1 MNIYYLLF
9 RRPDSTTYFIEFAA
23 DSLSQAISFIENRD
37 GSIFIQEIEF
47 N

>member
-9 RRPDSTTYFIEFAA
+9 RRPDSTTYPVEFAA
-23 DSLSQAISFIENRD
+23 NSLSDAISFIENRD
-37 GSIFIQEIEF
+37 GSTFIQEIVF